1 MSQAELARQA
11 RVTIRVTGQRV
22 TVTAPRDYLFDLK
35 KFNRLNELVLGKLG
49 CLECTSGFDLRWKQ
63 FEEVVLPG

>member
-1 MSQAELARQA
+1 MSQADTARQA

-22 TVTAPRDYLFDLK
+22 AITAPRDYLHDLK
-35 KFNRLNELVLGKLG
+35 KFTRLQEVVLGKLG
-49 CLECTSGFDLRWKQ
+49 HPACISGFDLRWKQ

>member
-1 MSQAELARQA
+1 MSKLEAARQA

-22 TVTAPRDYLFDLK
+22 AVTAPREYLFDVK
-35 KFNRLNELVLGKLG
+35 KFNKLQEVVLGKLG
-49 CLECTSGFDLRWKQ
+49 HPACTSGFDLRWRQ